1 MMTLPPLSPHERLA
15 RQERKRQAILRF
27 LVSETWSTQSL
38 LCRLLHLSPRETA
51 RTLAGM
57 VRDDLLI
64 RESVTLTPRQT
75 INIFGISAGGIAA
88 CPTAPV
94 TTPEY
99 QQGRLT

>member
-64 RESVTLTPRQT
+64 SIEEVYECRQIGKTLEDLPVRE
-75 INIFGISAGGIAA
+75 NI
-88 CPTAPV
+88 
-94 TTPEY
+94 
-99 QQGRLT
+99 